1 MENVYIKTD
10 SYALLKKYFKNQD
23 LIYIEDLITLI
34 DYLSYDVNKM
44 SEEYEN
50 LLQDVR
56 DNYKFIDT
64 REAIGYDERTW

>member
-10 SYALLKKYFKNQD
+10 SYTLLKKYFKNQD
-23 LIYIEDLITLI
+23 LISIEDLITLI
-34 DYLSYDVNKM
+34 DDLSYDVNKM